1 MMNSALVRGARC
13 YVCRYNILQSFV
25 AISGI
30 SISQPVG
37 HVRSAG
43 KLSFRSLSTVSYL
56 RSQNSG
62 LLTQDAGADEIGE
75 RKEEHNPS
83 AASQPV
89 PWYLQV
95 ESQTPSPQPLSQRQ
109 QIPDLPEN
117 PPTILEDLLKHL
129 HVEIGLDDMTLLDLR
144 GRDPPP
150 ALGGNVIMIIG
161 TARSLKHLNVSA
173 DRFCRWLRSTYKLR
187 PYADGL
193 LGRNELK
200 IKLRRKARRARL
212 ASNTGAA
219 LESDDDGITTGWICV
234 NVGIVDDKKEK
245 RREEAFE
252 GFGKIAGGTRIVV
265 QMFTEEKRAEVN
277 LEQLWGE
284 PPKPEIQEETPTI
297 ENTAAEHLGEV
308 RDSPD
313 PIRHLSSDRG
323 FGHLFRPPASIALN
337 QQRGFATSCSLRAN
351 RNDSADTIPST
362 ANGVRIQGHSR
373 VDFSSIF
380 YPLSRLP
387 PEKVKAE
394 LGNGPDDR
402 DSTFFLQLLYSKVSN
417 AHPAEISEARLKL
430 LCVGTSVQHPL
441 YTKELLW
448 EAFEEHTC
456 SGYPLT
462 DELAFE
468 VVSALLTPRSVDTP
482 EGTRTVFLPDPDR
495 ELALRVLDFLSLRG
509 TDVLN
514 MNVFN
519 KLYKAASSTNAPST
533 DKMENGPE
541 QAEGGN
547 SDVSRIARVMAALE
561 LPFDPEEVHVHMEM
575 RFKNKDFEGFWRL
588 WNSFPFYE
596 VPRRRRDYELLF
608 RLHAEL
614 GDPARARDCVSTW
627 GYMMER
633 EEPPVELQGEVVQHL
648 MSCIRLSDP
657 SIEGRKEPNSDS
669 YISKL
674 WNRCMIA
681 LEKDK

>member
-13 YVCRYNILQSFV
+13 YACRYNILQSFV

-30 SISQPVG
+30 SISQPVC
-37 HVRSAG
+37 HVRSPG
-43 KLSFRSLSTVSYL
+43 KLSFRSLSTVPPL
-56 RSQNSG
+56 RSQNLG
-62 LLTQDAGADEIGE
+62 LSTQDAGSDEIGE
-75 RKEEHNPS
+75 KKEEHNAS

-95 ESQTPSPQPLSQRQ
+95 ESPTPSPQLPSQRQ
-109 QIPDLPEN
+109 QIPALPEN
-117 PPTILEDLLKHL
+117 PPSILEDVLKHL
-129 HVEIGLDDMTLLDLR
+129 SVEIGLDDLTLLDLR

-212 ASNTGAA
+212 ASNSGAG
-219 LESDDDGITTGWICV
+219 LEPADDGITTGWICV
-234 NVGIVDDKKEK
+234 NAGIVDDKKEK
-245 RREEAFE
+245 LREEAFE

-265 QMFTEEKRAEVN
+265 QMFTEEKRAEIN

-284 PPKPEIQEETPTI
+284 EPKPQKQEDNPTV

-313 PIRHLSSDRG
+313 TISHLSSDRG
-323 FGHLFRPPASIALN
+323 FGHLPRPPASVALN

-351 RNDSADTIPST
+351 RNDSARTIPAT
-362 ANGVRIQGHSR
+362 PNGVRKQGHSR
-373 VDFSSIF
+373 VNFPSIF

-387 PEKVKAE
+387 PEKVKGE
-394 LGNGPDDR
+394 LGNGPEDR
-402 DSTFFLQLLYSKVSN
+402 DSTFFLQLLYSKLSD
-417 AHPAEISEARLKL
+417 AHPADISEGRLRL

-456 SGYPLT
+456 SGYPLS
-462 DELAFE
+462 DELALE
-468 VVSALLTPRSVDTP
+468 VVSALLTPKSVDTP
-482 EGTRTVFLPDPDR
+482 EGTRTASLPEADR

-509 TDVLN
+509 TDVLT
-514 MNVFN
+514 MSVFN
-519 KLYKAASSTNAPST
+519 KLYKASSSVNTASTN
-533 DKMENGPE
+533 KIENGPE
-541 QAEGGN
+541 QSQGGN
-547 SDVSRIARVMAALE
+547 SDVSRIARVMAALDM
-561 LPFDPEEVHVHMEM
+561 PFDPEEARIHMEL

-588 WNSFPFYE
+588 WDSFPFYE

-614 GDPARARDCVSTW
+614 GDPICARDCVSTW

-633 EEPPVELQGEVVQHL
+633 EEPPVQLEGDLVKHL
-648 MSCIRLSDP
+648 MSCIRVSDP
-657 SIEGRKEPNSDS
+657 SIEGKEPKSDNNVS
-669 YISKL
+669 QL
-674 WNRCMIA
+674 WGRCLVA
-681 LEKDK
+681 LEEDR